1 MRQMIID
8 AFQHPFRD
16 PQAVRKLLLGAV
28 VNILPVANVLALGYT
43 LRLLEQVLEGEEQR
57 LPEWTGLG
65 DLFIR
70 GIKVLIVGLVYMAFP
85 LLFWIAGAGPF
96 LFSIAAILSGALEP
110 MAQVHLART
119 GQIWPAFAIP
129 KVWAEIQLALHK
141 YLGAV
146 AAWYGVFL
154 LAAIVLS
161 GTAPPLLWILGSF
174 IGFYLYLFFA
184 SLFGRACSS
193 TRIVRYRPS

>member
-16 PQAVRKLLLGAV
+16 PQAVRKLLLGAAL
-28 VNILPVANVLALGYT
+28 NILPVANVLVLGYT
-43 LRLLEQVLEGEEQR
+43 LRLLEQVLEGEEQY
-57 LPEWTGLG
+57 LPEWTRLG

-70 GIKVLIVGLVYMAFP
+70 GVKVLLVGLVYMAFP
-85 LLFWIAGAGPF
+85 LLLWVVGAGPF
-96 LFSIAAILSGALEP
+96 LFTIAAIFSGTFEP

-129 KVWAEIQLALHK
+129 KVWAEIQFVLHD
-141 YLGAV
+141 YLGALAV
-146 AAWYGVFL
+146 WYGVFFL
-154 LAAIVLS
+154 TAIVLS
-161 GTAPPLLWILGSF
+161 GTTPPLLWILGSF
-174 IGFYLYLFFA
+174 FGFYLYLFFA
-184 SLFGRACSS
+184 SLFGRACSR

>member
-28 VNILPVANVLALGYT
+28 LIILPIANFLALGYT
-43 LRLLEQVLEGEEQR
+43 LRLLEQVLGGEEHR

-70 GIKVLIVGLVYMAFP
+70 GIKVFLVGAVYMAFP
-85 LLFWIAGAGPF
+85 LLLLAAGAGSF
-96 LFSIAAILSGALEP
+96 FFSIAAIFSGAFEP

-119 GQIWPAFAIP
+119 GQIWPA
-129 KVWAEIQLALHK
+129 LALREVWGGIQVVLHD
-141 YLGAV
+141 YLGALAV
-146 AAWYGVFL
+146 WYGVFFLIAL
-154 LAAIVLS
+154 LLS

-174 IGFYLYLFFA
+174 LGFYLYLFFA
-184 SLFGRACSS
+184 SLFGRACSR
-193 TRIVRYRPS
+193 TRIVRTHPS